1 MKIEPNFG
9 NMKAPNL
16 KNLKKPLVSADP
28 RISVPAGGPAVSFSR
43 GPAAIPEDPLRPRP
57 GSDLRAWRKWAIE
70 AEQQA
75 LAARMRLDH
84 LLASSSGVIFS
95 CRPGVGYPAT
105 FISDS
110 VKALLGYEPRDF
122 LDDPGS
128 WLEKVHPE
136 DREELSAVLKCLL
149 EVGHLVHDVRVRHKD
164 GGYRWLRE
172 ELRLAAGGD
181 DGNGEIIGYW
191 IDITESKSLEEQLLL
206 DAFHDPLTN
215 LANRALF
222 MDRLSV
228 SFARVQRGKS
238 ASFALLCIDL
248 DRFKNVNDSLGHRKG
263 DQLLIS
269 VARRLLKCVSFGD
282 TTARLGGDEFAMI
295 IEDINGPADVEG
307 TVRKIER
314 EIGEPFVLDG
324 DEVFATVSIG
334 IAIAGPGCD
343 KPENLLRDADT
354 AMYRAKAEG
363 KARHVIFNETM
374 RDRAVNLLQLET
386 DLRRAIERN
395 EFLIHYQPIVSLKAG
410 EIVGFEALVRWQH
423 PSRGLIAPS
432 QFIPLAED
440 TGLIVPIG
448 EWVLRESCR
457 QMADWQRRFPRNV
470 PLSIS
475 VNLSNRQLVAGFT
488 GTVKGILKETG
499 LDPSTLELEITE
511 SAVIENSERAAGL
524 LNELRRMKIRILI
537 DDFGTGYSTMNYL
550 NKLSVDGLK
559 IDRSFIKA
567 INPSGEGL
575 AIVRTILTLAR
586 NLGLDVIAEG
596 VETSDQ
602 LELLRCLRWLNG
614 EYAQGFYFHEPLD
627 PSRVEVIL
635 GSERAKLLISIK

>member
-1 MKIEPNFG
+1 
-9 NMKAPNL
+9 MKAPNI
-16 KNLKKPLVSADP
+16 KAWKRPPIAADP
-28 RISVPAGGPAVSFSR
+28 RILSPAGGPAS
-43 GPAAIPEDPLRPRP
+43 IPGDPLRPRS
-57 GSDLRAWRKWAIE
+57 GGDLRTWRKRAVE
-70 AEQQA
+70 AEQHA
-75 LAARMRLDH
+75 LAARTRLDH

-95 CRPGVGYPAT
+95 CRPGAGYPAT

-110 VKALLGYEPRDF
+110 VKTLLGYEPCDF
-122 LDDPGS
+122 LDDKGS

-136 DREELSAVLKCLL
+136 DREELSAALQCLL
-149 EVGHLVHDVRVRHKD
+149 EVGHLVHDVRMRHKD
-164 GGYRWLRE
+164 GSYRWLRD
-172 ELRLAAGGD
+172 ELRFAPGGNG
-181 DGNGEIIGYW
+181 GNGEIVGYW

-222 MDRLSV
+222 LDRLGV
-228 SFARVQRGKS
+228 SFARIRRRKNT
-238 ASFALLCIDL
+238 SFALFCIDL

-263 DQLLIS
+263 DQMLVS
-269 VARRLLKCVSFGD
+269 VARRLLKCVRFGD
-282 TTARLGGDEFAMI
+282 TVARLGGDEFAMLL
-295 IEDINGPADVEG
+295 EDINGPADVEA
-307 TVRKIER
+307 TVRRIQR
-314 EIGEPFVLDG
+314 EIGEPFSLEG

-363 KARHVIFNETM
+363 KARHVVFDVAM
-374 RDRAVNLLQLET
+374 RDQAVNLLQLET
-386 DLRRAIERN
+386 DLRRAVERN

-457 QMADWQRRFPRNV
+457 QMADWHRRFPQKV

-475 VNLSNRQLVAGFT
+475 VNLSNKQLSPGFT
-488 GTVKGILKETG
+488 GTVEGILKETG
-499 LDPSTLELEITE
+499 LNPSTLELEITE

-524 LNELRRMKIRILI
+524 LNELRRMKVRILI

-550 NKLSVDGLK
+550 NKLTVDGLK
-559 IDRSFIKA
+559 IDRSFIRV

-602 LELLRCLRWLNG
+602 LELLRWLNG
-614 EYAQGFYFHEPLD
+614 EYAQGFYFHEPLE

-635 GSERAKLLISIK
+635 GSDRAKLLISLK

>member
-1 MKIEPNFG
+1 
-9 NMKAPNL
+9 MKAPNI
-16 KNLKKPLVSADP
+16 KAWKRPSIAADP
-28 RISVPAGGPAVSFSR
+28 RILSPAGGPAS
-43 GPAAIPEDPLRPRP
+43 IPGDPLRPRS
-57 GSDLRAWRKWAIE
+57 GGDLRTWRKRAVE
-70 AEQQA
+70 AEQHA
-75 LAARMRLDH
+75 LAARTRLDH

-95 CRPGVGYPAT
+95 CRPGAGYPAT

-110 VKALLGYEPRDF
+110 VKTLLGYEPCDF
-122 LDDPGS
+122 LDDKGS

-136 DREELSAVLKCLL
+136 DREELSAALQCLL
-149 EVGHLVHDVRVRHKD
+149 EVGHLVHDVRMRHKD
-164 GGYRWLRE
+164 GSYRWLRD
-172 ELRLAAGGD
+172 ELRFAPGGNG
-181 DGNGEIIGYW
+181 GNGEIVGYW

-222 MDRLSV
+222 LDRLGV
-228 SFARVQRGKS
+228 SFARIRRRKNT
-238 ASFALLCIDL
+238 SFALFCIDL

-263 DQLLIS
+263 DQMLVS
-269 VARRLLKCVSFGD
+269 VARRLLKCVRFGD
-282 TTARLGGDEFAMI
+282 TVARLGGDEFAMLL
-295 IEDINGPADVEG
+295 EDINGPADVEA
-307 TVRKIER
+307 TVRRIQR
-314 EIGEPFVLDG
+314 EIGEPFSLEG

-363 KARHVIFNETM
+363 KARHVVFDVAM
-374 RDRAVNLLQLET
+374 RDQAVNLLQLET
-386 DLRRAIERN
+386 DLRRAVERN

-457 QMADWQRRFPRNV
+457 QMADWHRRFPQKV

-475 VNLSNRQLVAGFT
+475 VNLSNKQLSPGFT
-488 GTVKGILKETG
+488 GTVEGILKETG
-499 LDPSTLELEITE
+499 LNPSTLELEITE

-524 LNELRRMKIRILI
+524 LNELRRMKVRILI

-550 NKLSVDGLK
+550 NKLTVDGLK
-559 IDRSFIKA
+559 IDRSFIRV

-602 LELLRCLRWLNG
+602 LELLRWLNG
-614 EYAQGFYFHEPLD
+614 EYAQGFYFHEPLE

-635 GSERAKLLISIK
+635 GSDRAKLLISLK

>member
-1 MKIEPNFG
+1 
-9 NMKAPNL
+9 MKAPNI
-16 KNLKKPLVSADP
+16 KAWKRPPIAADP
-28 RISVPAGGPAVSFSR
+28 RILSPAGGPAS
-43 GPAAIPEDPLRPRP
+43 IPGDPLRPRS
-57 GSDLRAWRKWAIE
+57 GGDLRTWRKRAVE
-70 AEQQA
+70 AEQHA
-75 LAARMRLDH
+75 LAARTRLDH

-95 CRPGVGYPAT
+95 CRPGAGYPAT

-110 VKALLGYEPRDF
+110 VKTLLGYEPCDF
-122 LDDPGS
+122 LDDKGS

-136 DREELSAVLKCLL
+136 DREELSAALQCLL
-149 EVGHLVHDVRVRHKD
+149 EVGHLVHDVRMRHKD
-164 GGYRWLRE
+164 GSYRWLRD
-172 ELRLAAGGD
+172 ELRFAPGGNG
-181 DGNGEIIGYW
+181 GNGEIVGYW

-222 MDRLSV
+222 LDRLGV
-228 SFARVQRGKS
+228 SFARIRRRKNT
-238 ASFALLCIDL
+238 SFALFCIDL

-263 DQLLIS
+263 DQMLVS
-269 VARRLLKCVSFGD
+269 VARRLLKCVRFGD
-282 TTARLGGDEFAMI
+282 TVARLGGDEFAMLL
-295 IEDINGPADVEG
+295 EDINGPADVEA
-307 TVRKIER
+307 TVRRIQR
-314 EIGEPFVLDG
+314 EIGEPFSLEG

-363 KARHVIFNETM
+363 KARHVVFDVAM
-374 RDRAVNLLQLET
+374 RDQAVNLLQLET
-386 DLRRAIERN
+386 DLRRAVERN

-457 QMADWQRRFPRNV
+457 QMADWHRRFPQKV

-475 VNLSNRQLVAGFT
+475 VNLSNKQLSPGFT
-488 GTVKGILKETG
+488 GTVEGILKETG
-499 LDPSTLELEITE
+499 LNPSTLELEITE

-524 LNELRRMKIRILI
+524 LNELRRMKVRILI

-550 NKLSVDGLK
+550 NKLTVDGLK
-559 IDRSFIKA
+559 IDRSFIRV

-602 LELLRCLRWLNG
+602 LELLRWLNG
-614 EYAQGFYFHEPLD
+614 EYAQGFYFHKPLE

-635 GSERAKLLISIK
+635 GSDRAKLLISLK

>member
-1 MKIEPNFG
+1 LASDPG
-9 NMKAPNL
+9 A
-16 KNLKKPLVSADP
+16 SASAGSRDVAFV
-28 RISVPAGGPAVSFSR
+28 RGLSV
-43 GPAAIPEDPLRPRP
+43 IPEDPLRP
-57 GSDLRAWRKWAIE
+57 GSESDLRAWKKWAVE
-70 AEQQA
+70 TEQRA
-75 LAARMRLDH
+75 LAVKTRLEH

-95 CRPGVGYPAT
+95 CRPEIGYPAT

-122 LDDPGS
+122 LDEPGS

-136 DREELSAVLKCLL
+136 DREELSAVLQCLL

-172 ELRLAAGGD
+172 ELRLTAGGD
-181 DGNGEIIGYW
+181 RGDNGNGEIIGYW

-228 SFARVQRGKS
+228 SFARVKREKS

-269 VARRLLKCVSFGD
+269 VARRLLKCASFGD

-295 IEDINGPADVEG
+295 IEDINDPADVEA

-324 DEVFATVSIG
+324 DEIFATVSIG
-334 IAIAGPGCD
+334 VAVAGPGGD

-363 KARHVIFNETM
+363 KARHVIFNEAM

-386 DLRRAIERN
+386 DLRRAMERN
-395 EFLIHYQPIVSLKAG
+395 EFLIHYQPIVSLKAR

-423 PSRGLIAPS
+423 PSRGLIAPD

-457 QMADWQRRFPRNV
+457 QMAEWQRMFPRNV

-475 VNLSNRQLVAGFT
+475 VNLSNRQITPDFT
-488 GTVKGILKETG
+488 ATVEGILKETG
-499 LDPSTLELEITE
+499 LDPSTLKLEITE
-511 SAVIENSERAAGL
+511 STVIENPERAAGL
-524 LNELRRMKIRILI
+524 LNELRRMKVGILI

-559 IDRSFIKA
+559 IDRSFITG

-602 LELLRCLRWLNG
+602 LELLRWLNG
-614 EYAQGFYFHEPLD
+614 DYAQGFYFHEALE

-635 GSERAKLLISIK
+635 DSDRTNMLISLK

>member
-1 MKIEPNFG
+1 
-9 NMKAPNL
+9 MKAPNL
-16 KNLKKPLVSADP
+16 KDRKRRPAASDP
-28 RISVPAGGPAVSFSR
+28 RILSPAGVPAVSRVR
-43 GPAAIPEDPLRPRP
+43 GPTSIPADPLRARS
-57 GSDLRAWRKWAIE
+57 GSDLRTWRKRAVE
-70 AEQQA
+70 AEQHA
-75 LAARMRLDH
+75 LAARTRLDH

-95 CRPGVGYPAT
+95 CRPAAGYPIT

-110 VKALLGYEPRDF
+110 IKPLLGYEPRDF
-122 LDDPGS
+122 LCGPGA

-136 DREELSAVLKCLL
+136 DREELSVVLRCLL
-149 EVGHLVHDVRVRHKD
+149 EVGHLVHDVRARHKD
-164 GGYRWLRE
+164 GSYRWLRN
-172 ELRLAAGGD
+172 ELRFAPGRDGGD
-181 DGNGEIIGYW
+181 GEITGYW
-191 IDITESKSLEEQLLL
+191 IDITDSKSLEEQLLL
-206 DAFHDPLTN
+206 DAFHDPVTN

-222 MDRLSV
+222 LDRLGV
-228 SFARVQRGKS
+228 SFARIQRRKNT
-238 ASFALLCIDL
+238 SFALLCIDI

-263 DQLLIS
+263 DQMLFS
-269 VARRLLKCVSFGD
+269 VAKRLLKCVRFGD
-282 TTARLGGDEFAMI
+282 TVARLGGDEFAVLL
-295 IEDINGPADVEG
+295 EDINGPADVET
-307 TVRKIER
+307 TVQRIQR
-314 EIGEPFVLDG
+314 EIGKPFGLEG
-324 DEVFATVSIG
+324 NEVFATVSIG
-334 IAIAGPGCD
+334 IAIAGPDYD

-363 KARHVIFNETM
+363 KARHVIFDVAM
-374 RDRAVNLLQLET
+374 RDQAVNLLQLET
-386 DLRRAIERN
+386 DLRRAVERN
-395 EFLIHYQPIVSLKAG
+395 EFLIDYQPIVSLKAG

-423 PSRGLIAPS
+423 PSRGLIAPG

-457 QMADWQRRFPRNV
+457 QMAEWQRRFSQNP

-475 VNLSNRQLVAGFT
+475 VNISNRQLVPGFIS
-488 GTVKGILKETG
+488 TVEGILKETG
-499 LDPSTLELEITE
+499 LDPSTLKLEITE
-511 SAVIENSERAAGL
+511 STVIENSERAAGL
-524 LNELRRMKIRILI
+524 LNELRRLKVRILI

-602 LELLRCLRWLNG
+602 LELLRWLNG
-614 EYAQGFYFHEPLD
+614 EYAQGFYFHKPLE

-635 GSERAKLLISIK
+635 GSDRAKLLISLK

>member
-1 MKIEPNFG
+1 MKAEPSFG
-9 NMKAPNL
+9 KMKAPNL
-16 KNLKKPLVSADP
+16 KDWKRRPAASDP
-28 RISVPAGGPAVSFSR
+28 RVS
-43 GPAAIPEDPLRPRP
+43 GPAAIPGDPLRGRS
-57 GSDLRAWRKWAIE
+57 GSGIRTWRKRAVE
-70 AEQQA
+70 AEKHA
-75 LAARMRLDH
+75 LAARTRLDH

-95 CRPGVGYPAT
+95 CRPGTGYPAT

-110 VKALLGYEPRDF
+110 VKALLGYEPHDF
-122 LDDPGS
+122 LDGPGA

-136 DREELSAVLKCLL
+136 DREELSAVLQCLL

-164 GGYRWLRE
+164 GSYRWLRN
-172 ELRLAAGGD
+172 ELRFAPGRDG
-181 DGNGEIIGYW
+181 GNGEIMGYW

-206 DAFHDPLTN
+206 DAFHDPVTN

-222 MDRLSV
+222 LDRLGV
-228 SFARVQRGKS
+228 SFARIQRRKS
-238 ASFALLCIDL
+238 TSFALLCIDI

-263 DQLLIS
+263 DQMLVS
-269 VARRLLKCVSFGD
+269 VARRLLKCVRFGD
-282 TTARLGGDEFAMI
+282 TVARLGGDEFAMLL
-295 IEDINGPADVEG
+295 EDINGPADVEA
-307 TVRKIER
+307 TVRRIQR
-314 EIGEPFVLDG
+314 EIGEPFGLEG

-334 IAIAGPGCD
+334 VVIARSGCD

-363 KARHVIFNETM
+363 KARHVIFDVAM
-374 RDRAVNLLQLET
+374 RDQAVNLLQLET
-386 DLRRAIERN
+386 DLRRAVDRN

-440 TGLIVPIG
+440 TGLIMPIG

-457 QMADWQRRFPRNV
+457 QMADWQRRFSQNP

-475 VNLSNRQLVAGFT
+475 VNLSNRQLTPGFT
-488 GTVKGILKETG
+488 GTVEGILKETG
-499 LDPSTLELEITE
+499 LDPSTLKLEITE
-511 SAVIENSERAAGL
+511 STVIENSERAAGL
-524 LNELRRMKIRILI
+524 LNELRRLKVRILI

-559 IDRSFIKA
+559 IDRSFIKV

-602 LELLRCLRWLNG
+602 LELLRWLNG
-614 EYAQGFYFHEPLD
+614 EYAQGFYFHKPLE

-635 GSERAKLLISIK
+635 GSDRAKLLISLK

>member
-1 MKIEPNFG
+1 
-9 NMKAPNL
+9 MKAPNI
-16 KNLKKPLVSADP
+16 KARKRPSIAADP
-28 RISVPAGGPAVSFSR
+28 RILSPARGPAVSRVR
-43 GPAAIPEDPLRPRP
+43 GPASIPGDPLRPRS
-57 GSDLRAWRKWAIE
+57 GGDLRTWRKRAVE
-70 AEQQA
+70 AEQHA
-75 LAARMRLDH
+75 LAARTRLDH
-84 LLASSSGVIFS
+84 LLASSSGIIFS
-95 CRPGVGYPAT
+95 CRPGAGYPAT

-110 VKALLGYEPRDF
+110 VKTLLGYEPRDF
-122 LDDPGS
+122 LDDTGS

-136 DREELSAVLKCLL
+136 DREELSAALQCLL
-149 EVGHLVHDVRVRHKD
+149 EVGHLVHDVRMRHKD
-164 GGYRWLRE
+164 GSYRWLRD
-172 ELRLAAGGD
+172 ELRFAPGGNG
-181 DGNGEIIGYW
+181 GNGEIVGYW

-222 MDRLSV
+222 LDRLGV
-228 SFARVQRGKS
+228 SFARIRRRKNT
-238 ASFALLCIDL
+238 SFALLCIDL

-263 DQLLIS
+263 DQMLVS
-269 VARRLLKCVSFGD
+269 VARRLLKCVRFGD
-282 TTARLGGDEFAMI
+282 TVARLGGDEFAMLL
-295 IEDINGPADVEG
+295 EDINGPADVEA
-307 TVRKIER
+307 TVRRIQR
-314 EIGEPFVLDG
+314 EIGEPFGLEG

-363 KARHVIFNETM
+363 KARHVVFDVAM
-374 RDRAVNLLQLET
+374 RDQAVNLLQLET
-386 DLRRAIERN
+386 DLRRAVERN

-457 QMADWQRRFPRNV
+457 QMADWHRRFPQNV

-475 VNLSNRQLVAGFT
+475 VNLSNKQLSPGFT
-488 GTVKGILKETG
+488 GTVEGILKETG
-499 LDPSTLELEITE
+499 LNPSTLELEITE
-511 SAVIENSERAAGL
+511 STVIENSERAAGL
-524 LNELRRMKIRILI
+524 LNELRRMNVRILI

-550 NKLSVDGLK
+550 NKLTVDGLK
-559 IDRSFIKA
+559 IDRSFIRV

-602 LELLRCLRWLNG
+602 LELLRWLNG
-614 EYAQGFYFHEPLD
+614 EYAQGFYFHEPLE

-635 GSERAKLLISIK
+635 GSDRAKLLISLK

>member
-1 MKIEPNFG
+1 
-9 NMKAPNL
+9 
-16 KNLKKPLVSADP
+16 
-28 RISVPAGGPAVSFSR
+28 
-43 GPAAIPEDPLRPRP
+43 
-57 GSDLRAWRKWAIE
+57 
-70 AEQQA
+70 
-75 LAARMRLDH
+75 
-84 LLASSSGVIFS
+84 LASSSGVIFS
-95 CRPGVGYPAT
+95 CRPGAGYPVT

-110 VKALLGYEPRDF
+110 VRTLLGYEPRDF
-122 LDDPGS
+122 LDEPGA

-136 DREELSAVLKCLL
+136 DREELSAVLQCLL
-149 EVGHLVHDVRVRHKD
+149 EVGHLVHDVRARHKD
-164 GGYRWLRE
+164 GSYRWLRN
-172 ELRLAAGGD
+172 ELRFAPGRD
-181 DGNGEIIGYW
+181 GEIMGYW

-206 DAFHDPLTN
+206 DAFHDPVTN

-222 MDRLSV
+222 LDRLGV
-228 SFARVQRGKS
+228 SFARIQRRKS
-238 ASFALLCIDL
+238 TSFALLCIDI

-263 DQLLIS
+263 DQMLVS
-269 VARRLLKCVSFGD
+269 VAKRLLKCVRFGD
-282 TTARLGGDEFAMI
+282 TVARLGGDEFAMI
-295 IEDINGPADVEG
+295 LEDINGPADVEA
-307 TVRKIER
+307 TVQRIQR
-314 EIGEPFVLDG
+314 EIGKPFGLEG

-334 IAIAGPGCD
+334 IAIAGPDYD

-363 KARHVIFNETM
+363 KARHVIFDVAM
-374 RDRAVNLLQLET
+374 RDQAVNLLQLET
-386 DLRRAIERN
+386 DLRRAVERN
-395 EFLIHYQPIVSLKAG
+395 EFLIHYQPVVSLKAG

-457 QMADWQRRFPRNV
+457 QMADWQRRFSQNP

-475 VNLSNRQLVAGFT
+475 VNLSNRQLAPGFT
-488 GTVKGILKETG
+488 GTVEGILKETG
-499 LDPSTLELEITE
+499 LDPSTLKLEITE
-511 SAVIENSERAAGL
+511 STVIENSERAAGL
-524 LNELRRMKIRILI
+524 LNELRRMKVRILI

-559 IDRSFIKA
+559 IDRSFIKV

-602 LELLRCLRWLNG
+602 LELLRWLNG
-614 EYAQGFYFHEPLD
+614 EYAQGFYFHKPLEA
-627 PSRVEVIL
+627 SRVEVIL
-635 GSERAKLLISIK
+635 GSDRAKLLISLK

>member
-1 MKIEPNFG
+1 MASDPG
-9 NMKAPNL
+9 A
-16 KNLKKPLVSADP
+16 SA
-28 RISVPAGGPAVSFSR
+28 PAGSR
-43 GPAAIPEDPLRPRP
+43 DVAFVRGLSVIPEDPLRPRP
-57 GSDLRAWRKWAIE
+57 ESDLRAWRKWAVE
-70 AEQQA
+70 TEQRA
-75 LAARMRLDH
+75 LAAKTRLDH

-95 CRPGVGYPAT
+95 CRPEIGYPAT

-110 VKALLGYEPRDF
+110 VKALLGFEPRDF

-136 DREELSAVLKCLL
+136 DREELSAVLQCLL

-172 ELRLAAGGD
+172 ELRLTAGGD
-181 DGNGEIIGYW
+181 NGNGEIIGYW
-191 IDITESKSLEEQLLL
+191 IDITEFKSLEEQLLL

-269 VARRLLKCVSFGD
+269 VARRLLKCASFGD

-295 IEDINGPADVEG
+295 IEDINDPADVEA

-324 DEVFATVSIG
+324 DEIFATVSIG
-334 IAIAGPGCD
+334 VAVARPGGD

-363 KARHVIFNETM
+363 KARHVIFNEAM

-386 DLRRAIERN
+386 DLRRAMERN
-395 EFLIHYQPIVSLKAG
+395 EFLIHYQPIVSLKAR

-423 PSRGLIAPS
+423 PSRGLIAPD

-457 QMADWQRRFPRNV
+457 QMAEWQRMFPRNV

-475 VNLSNRQLVAGFT
+475 VNLSNRQITPDFT
-488 GTVKGILKETG
+488 ATVEGILKETG
-499 LDPSTLELEITE
+499 LDPSTLKLEITE
-511 SAVIENSERAAGL
+511 STVIENPERAAGL
-524 LNELRRMKIRILI
+524 LNELRRMKVGILI

-559 IDRSFIKA
+559 IDRSFITG

-602 LELLRCLRWLNG
+602 LELLRWLNG
-614 EYAQGFYFHEPLD
+614 DYAQGFYFHEALE

-635 GSERAKLLISIK
+635 DSDRTNMLISLK

>member
-1 MKIEPNFG
+1 
-9 NMKAPNL
+9 MKAPNL
-16 KNLKKPLVSADP
+16 KDRKGRPVASNPRVSGRAD
-28 RISVPAGGPAVSFSR
+28 
-43 GPAAIPEDPLRPRP
+43 IPGAPLRARS
-57 GSDLRAWRKWAIE
+57 GSDLRTWRKRAVE
-70 AEQQA
+70 AEQHA
-75 LAARMRLDH
+75 LAARTRLDH

-95 CRPGVGYPAT
+95 CRPAAGYPIT

-110 VKALLGYEPRDF
+110 IKPLLGYEPRDF
-122 LDDPGS
+122 LCGPGA
-128 WLEKVHPE
+128 WLEKIHPE
-136 DREELSAVLKCLL
+136 DREELSVVLQCLL
-149 EVGHLVHDVRVRHKD
+149 EVGHLVHDVRARHKD
-164 GGYRWLRE
+164 GSYRWLRN
-172 ELRLAAGGD
+172 ELRFAPGRDGGD
-181 DGNGEIIGYW
+181 GEITGYW
-191 IDITESKSLEEQLLL
+191 IDITDSKSLEEQLLL
-206 DAFHDPLTN
+206 DAFHDPVTN

-222 MDRLSV
+222 LDRLGV
-228 SFARVQRGKS
+228 SFARIQRRKNT
-238 ASFALLCIDL
+238 SFALLCIDI

-263 DQLLIS
+263 DQMLFS
-269 VARRLLKCVSFGD
+269 VAKRLLKCVRFGD
-282 TTARLGGDEFAMI
+282 TVARLGGDEFAVLL
-295 IEDINGPADVEG
+295 EDINGPADVET
-307 TVRKIER
+307 TVQRIQR
-314 EIGEPFVLDG
+314 EIGKPFSLEG
-324 DEVFATVSIG
+324 NEVFATVSIG
-334 IAIAGPGCD
+334 IAIAGPDYD

-363 KARHVIFNETM
+363 KARHVIFDVAM
-374 RDRAVNLLQLET
+374 RDQAVNLLQLET
-386 DLRRAIERN
+386 DLRRAVERN
-395 EFLIHYQPIVSLKAG
+395 EFLIDYQPIVSLKAG

-423 PSRGLIAPS
+423 PSRGLIAPG

-457 QMADWQRRFPRNV
+457 QMAEWQRRFSQNP

-475 VNLSNRQLVAGFT
+475 VNISNRQLVPGFIS
-488 GTVKGILKETG
+488 TVEGILKETG
-499 LDPSTLELEITE
+499 LDPSTLKLEITE
-511 SAVIENSERAAGL
+511 STVIENSERAAGL
-524 LNELRRMKIRILI
+524 LNELRRLKVRILI

-602 LELLRCLRWLNG
+602 LELLRWLNG
-614 EYAQGFYFHEPLD
+614 EYAQGFYFHKPLE

-635 GSERAKLLISIK
+635 GSDRAKLLISLK